1 MGDTGTGA
9 RMRRAGRS
17 VFSASQRT
25 GRVSAAAARG
35 AGRFVHRLTGAS
47 GASRTGFATLLE
59 LTAAGGIG
67 DAFVTVA
74 LAGSL
79 FFSTSV
85 EQARG
90 RAAFALLITIA
101 PYAILAPFI
110 GPLLDRVKQGN
121 KFILMGT
128 LLARGL
134 LCWGMSGAVEYNS
147 TLTLLPAAFGV
158 LVLQKAYV
166 VTRAAVTPR
175 LLPREITLVSANAR
189 SNMASLIA
197 TSAGAAVALGV
208 DKVMGGG
215 GTGAA
220 WVLRVGTVIY
230 LAAMAL
236 AIRLPDTVDV
246 PRPGTEPGQQA
257 SEGTSQANGHAAGPV
272 TAGGW
277 QAGGGAS
284 GTAGS
289 RTPGGASSDASGR
302 AGEFGPGGT
311 IRGTVPGTAPPR
323 AGFPGPAFPGDGFP
337 DGGIPDNGP
346 AYAGNGGTAPSTGRP
361 QARRRPFAPPHVGP
375 AVAEAMRANAAIRVF
390 YGFMLFFLVF
400 ILRSEH
406 FGHISDAI
414 ALGGLAVAVAAG
426 GMLGTAIGSA
436 LRSRAPQV
444 MMFIVLGLATL
455 ASTAGAVLFSLW
467 SVLAVALAA
476 AIAQTLVKVALDSI
490 LQHEI
495 PEETRSSAFAFSE
508 TLHQLA
514 LVGGGL
520 IGLLLSLTE
529 SGFAG
534 LTVAAAGLL
543 IAMVWLLIGRRR
555 RILRARLAATSPAR

>member
-1 MGDTGTGA
+1 MGDAGTEA
-9 RMRRAGRS
+9 RVRRAGRS
-17 VFSASQRT
+17 VYSASVRA
-25 GRVSAAAARG
+25 GRVSAAAASG
-35 AGRFVHRLTGAS
+35 AGRFVHRLSGAS
-47 GASRTGFATLLE
+47 GAGRTGFATLLE

-85 EQARG
+85 EEARG

-134 LCWGMSGAVEYNS
+134 LCWGMSGAVEYND

-197 TSAGAAVALGV
+197 TSTGAAVALGV
-208 DKVMGGG
+208 DKIMGGDG
-215 GTGAA
+215 HGAA

-236 AIRLPDTVDV
+236 AIRLPDTVDI
-246 PRPGTEPGQQA
+246 PRRSTRPGQQA
-257 SEGTSQANGHAAGPV
+257 SDATGQPNGHATGTVPADR
-272 TAGGW
+272 W
-277 QAGGGAS
+277 QSGAASTGAS
-284 GTAGS
+284 VGT
-289 RTPGGASSDASGR
+289 GG
-302 AGEFGPGGT
+302 FGPNGT
-311 IRGTVPGTAPPR
+311 IRGTVPGTTHPGPD
-323 AGFPGPAFPGDGFP
+323 FPGPPFPGDGFP
-337 DGGIPDNGP
+337 GDSLPDNGP
-346 AYAGNGGTAPSTGRP
+346 AYPGNGGHAPTASRP
-361 QARRRPFAPPHVGP
+361 RARRKPFAIPQVGP
-375 AVAEAMRANAAIRVF
+375 VVAEAMRANAAIRVF

-406 FGHISDAI
+406 FGHISDTI
-414 ALGGLAVAVAAG
+414 ALGGLAIAVAAG
-426 GMLGTAIGSA
+426 GMLGTGIGSA

-444 MMFIVLGLATL
+444 MMFTVLGLATA
-455 ASTAGAVLFSLW
+455 ASTACAVLFSLW

-490 LQHEI
+490 LQRQI

-520 IGLLLSLTE
+520 LGLLLSLTG

-543 IAMVWLLIGRRR
+543 VALIWLLIGRRR
-555 RILRARLAATSPAR
+555 RILRARPAAASPAR

>member
-1 MGDTGTGA
+1 M
-9 RMRRAGRS
+9 S
-17 VFSASQRT
+17 
-25 GRVSAAAARG
+25 
-35 AGRFVHRLTGAS
+35 GAS
-47 GASRTGFATLLE
+47 GANRTGFSTLLE

-67 DAFVTVA
+67 DAFVTIA

-79 FFSTSV
+79 FFGTSV
-85 EQARG
+85 EAARG
-90 RAAFALLITIA
+90 RVAFALLITIA
-101 PYAILAPFI
+101 PYAILAPLI
-110 GPLLDRVKQGN
+110 GPLLDRVRQGN

-134 LCWGMSGAVEYNS
+134 LCWGMSGAVENKD

-189 SNMASLIA
+189 SNLAALIA
-197 TSAGAAVALGV
+197 TSTGAAVALGV
-208 DKVMGGG
+208 DKIMGGG
-215 GTGAA
+215 GHGAA
-220 WVLRVGTVIY
+220 WVLRIGTVIY

-246 PRPGTEPGQQA
+246 PGRGTRAGQQA
-257 SEGTSQANGHAAGPV
+257 SDAASQPNGHSAGPV
-272 TAGGW
+272 TTARWPADG
-277 QAGGGAS
+277 ASGGGAAA
-284 GTAGS
+284 AGARGGLRRAS
-289 RTPGGASSDASGR
+289 R
-302 AGEFGPGGT
+302 
-311 IRGTVPGTAPPR
+311 PR
-323 AGFPGPAFPGDGFP
+323 
-337 DGGIPDNGP
+337 
-346 AYAGNGGTAPSTGRP
+346 
-361 QARRRPFAPPHVGP
+361 FAMPHVEP
-375 AVAEAMRANAAIRVF
+375 AVAEAMRANASIRIF
-390 YGFMLFFLVF
+390 YGFMLFFLAF

-414 ALGGLAVAVAAG
+414 KLGGLAVAVAAG

-436 LRSRAPQV
+436 LRSRSPQAV
-444 MMFIVLGLATL
+444 MFTVLGLATA
-455 ASTAGAVLFSLW
+455 ASTACAVLFSLW

-490 LQHEI
+490 LQREI
-495 PEETRSSAFAFSE
+495 PADTRSSTFAFSE

-520 IGLLLSLTE
+520 VGLLLSLTG

-543 IAMVWLLIGRRR
+543 TALLWLLIGRRR
-555 RILRARLAATSPAR
+555 RILRARPAAASPAR

>member
-9 RMRRAGRS
+9 RVRRAGRS
-17 VFSASQRT
+17 VYSASQT
-25 GRVSAAAARG
+25 AGRAGAAAAGG

-47 GASRTGFATLLE
+47 GASQTGFATLLE

-67 DAFVTVA
+67 DAFVTIA

-85 EQARG
+85 DQARG
-90 RAAFALLITIA
+90 RVAFALLITIA
-101 PYAILAPFI
+101 PYAILAPLI

-121 KFILMGT
+121 KFILAGT

-134 LCWGMSGAVEYNS
+134 LCWGMSAAVKD

-158 LVLQKAYV
+158 LVLQKVYV

-175 LLPREITLVSANAR
+175 LLPRELTLVSANAR

-197 TSAGAAVALGV
+197 TSIGAAVALGV
-208 DKVMGGG
+208 DKIMGGDG
-215 GTGAA
+215 NGAA

-236 AIRLPDTVDV
+236 ALRLPDTVDV
-246 PRPGTEPGQQA
+246 PGSSAEPASDATEQPNGRAPGTATTGG
-257 SEGTSQANGHAAGPV
+257 SAAG
-272 TAGGW
+272 
-277 QAGGGAS
+277 GA
-284 GTAGS
+284 AS
-289 RTPGGASSDASGR
+289 R
-302 AGEFGPGGT
+302 FGPSGT
-311 IRGTVPGTAPPR
+311 IRATVPGTR
-323 AGFPGPAFPGDGFP
+323 IPGTGFPGDGLP
-337 DGGIPDNGP
+337 HNSAGVEDGAGRVPTAGP
-346 AYAGNGGTAPSTGRP
+346 Q
-361 QARRRPFAPPHVGP
+361 QARRKLFAIPHVGP
-375 AVAEAMRANAAIRVF
+375 VVAEAIRANASIRIF
-390 YGFMLFFLVF
+390 YGFMLFFLAF

-406 FGHISDAI
+406 FGHIKDTI
-414 ALGGLAVAVAAG
+414 ALGGLAIAVAAG

-436 LRSRAPQV
+436 LRSRAPQG
-444 MMFIVLGLATL
+444 MIFTVLGLATA

-476 AIAQTLVKVALDSI
+476 AVASTLVKVGLDSI
-490 LQHEI
+490 LQREI
-495 PEETRSSAFAFSE
+495 PAETRSSAFAFSE

-514 LVGGGL
+514 LVAGGL
-520 IGLLLSLTE
+520 IGLLLSLTG

-534 LTVAAAGLL
+534 LAVAAAGLL
-543 IAMVWLLIGRRR
+543 CALMWLLIGRRR
-555 RILRARLAATSPAR
+555 RILRARPAAASAAR

>member
-9 RMRRAGRS
+9 RVRRAGRS
-17 VFSASQRT
+17 VFSASQRA
-25 GRVSAAAARG
+25 GRVSAAAAGG
-35 AGRFVHRLTGAS
+35 AGRFVHRLSGAS
-47 GASRTGFATLLE
+47 GAGRTGFATLLE
-59 LTAAGGIG
+59 LTAAGGVG

-85 EQARG
+85 EEARG

-197 TSAGAAVALGV
+197 TSTGAAVALGL

-236 AIRLPDTVDV
+236 AIRLPDTVDI
-246 PRPGTEPGQQA
+246 PRRGAEAGHRAGDATGQR
-257 SEGTSQANGHAAGPV
+257 GGHAAGPV
-272 TAGGW
+272 TADRW
-277 QAGGGAS
+277 QADGTGGGAC
-284 GTAGS
+284 GGAGS
-289 RTPGGASSDASGR
+289 GG
-302 AGEFGPGGT
+302 FGPGGT
-311 IRGTVPGTAPPR
+311 IRGTTPGTV
-323 AGFPGPAFPGDGFP
+323 FPGDTFPGDGFP
-337 DGGIPDNGP
+337 ENSP
-346 AYAGNGGTAPSTGRP
+346 AYAGSDGQAHSAGRP
-361 QARRRPFAPPHVGP
+361 QAKRKPFAIPRVGP
-375 AVAEAMRANAAIRVF
+375 VVAEAMRANAAIRVF
-390 YGFMLFFLVF
+390 YGFMLFFLAF

-414 ALGGLAVAVAAG
+414 ALGGLAIAVAAG

-444 MMFIVLGLATL
+444 MMFIVLGLATV
-455 ASTAGAVLFSLW
+455 ASTACAVLFSLW

-490 LQHEI
+490 LQREI

-520 IGLLLSLTE
+520 IGLLLSLTG

-543 IAMVWLLIGRRR
+543 VALMLLLIGRRR
-555 RILRARLAATSPAR
+555 RILRARLTATSPAR